1 MMPGGP
7 QPAERR
13 VRVTPNERTHH
24 LTSTAGSMHRCREG
38 GRTDERVLVD
48 LAAAAPRHPADV
60 VDEHRRVHQL
70 ELSGRRCRRL
80 HPQTPRPAGPL
91 ERRLDRVDPLR
102 RIRMLRQEHPR
113 VMLTGRAVME
123 IQHLTHTTPL
133 PHITPL
139 ARQHTDQH
147 TSVSNASAAVR
158 ITAAVT
164 YPPAERDADPNAW
177 IHAQRGSSLGPGR
190 ASDRPVGR
198 ERDSNR
204 PDVGQV
210 VS

>member
-1 MMPGGP
+1 M
-7 QPAERR
+7 Q
-13 VRVTPNERTHH
+13 
-24 LTSTAGSMHRCREG
+24 RCRVG
-38 GRTDERVLVD
+38 GRSDERVLVD
-48 LAAAAPRHPADV
+48 LTAAAQRHPADV
-60 VDEHRRVHQL
+60 SNEHRRVHQL
-70 ELSGRRCRRL
+70 ELSERRCRRL

-164 YPPAERDADPNAW
+164 YPPAERDANPNAW
-177 IHAQRGSSLGPGR
+177 IHAHRGSSLGPVALPLGPSV
-190 ASDRPVGR
+190 ASGMRTSRRWQPARCGPRR
-198 ERDSNR
+198 ELRRRGASASPAD
-204 PDVGQV
+204 GL
-210 VS
+210 